1 MPKQLGVAA
10 ALAAFPITGIFGV
23 DKYYV
28 SWGEENGA
36 WKWGLIQTILSV
48 LIIGL
53 IISVPWMYISIIV
66 LIIAIFWGGLPSLYP
81 SVEWAPVSSTDK
93 MVAWIII
100 VLYIIAVI
108 SSIVTKQT
116 DPYRRCKKCKNKN
129 KNCKC
134 KAKNKK

>member
-10 ALAAFPITGIFGV
+10 ALAAFPITGVFGA

-28 SWGEENGA
+28 STEENGA

-93 MVAWIII
+93 IVAWIII
-100 VLYIIAVI
+100 VLYIIALI

-116 DPYRRCKKCKNKN
+116 ESYRKCKNCKKKN

-134 KAKNKK
+134 KAKSKK